1 MHVSVD
7 SPPIGKLE
15 AYAHLHYP
23 TTLTAWVL
31 IRVARRTTA
40 YLSDSTNTSI
50 GPKKNCSMM

>member
-50 GPKKNCSMM
+50 GPKKIVV